1 MTIGYSFAARC
12 LFGVVFRESE
22 ARQVTVQSQLS
33 NLSRIKRTVNTDTK
47 GTEPRVHFTEV
58 FVL

>member
-1 MTIGYSFAARC
+1 MTIGYGFAARC

-47 GTEPRVHFTEV
+47 GTEPSVRFTEV
-58 FVL
+58 SVL